1 MDTKMKRSLQVLC
14 ALVTAMMFGGCT
26 CCFGRS
32 APNRGGGVQPG
43 TYRGGGVQARTYRG
57 GGTEQHFSA
66 ERSGANVYVE
76 PGQPGIVKVAVMP
89 LKAATELIGSSV
101 SDMVVTELS
110 RTRRYQLVERGQ
122 MSQVLG
128 ETELAMAGL
137 SETKAVEAAKMLGAE
152 GVVIGTVDEYT
163 MQANGGKTFAV
174 VGLSIRLIDC
184 ATGKIVWSADIAKM
198 ARSAL
203 TPLAAHARAVVH
215 ELVSGLYQQLPQQAR
230 YVREGA
236 ESAKG
241 RNVAVRD
248 QEVQL
253 PPPAPTGVAVSDMG
267 LREATVTWTVPS
279 AIARYRIERS
289 ENEGGP
295 FASVGEAAARTGSFT
310 DKTGLKDATTYYYR
324 VVAIGVRGGVSSDPS
339 PIVETMTAPPPDPPR
354 DVSAAAPSSRCIT
367 VTWSAPRSD
376 GIKEYRVERT
386 VAESESWKRVG
397 TSTTT
402 SFRDG
407 GRPGSDIEDSTLY
420 RYRVSTVN
428 VVGAVSEPSRTAEIK
443 SAPMP
448 AAVPGFSAS
457 GDQVRCVPLSWERGN
472 ETDITGYEIERAD
485 SPSGG
490 FVRIAKTS
498 SGAETRYLDGGRDPG
513 NLADGHEYRYRMR
526 SVNTVGAF
534 GEWTDVLTVSTRPP
548 PPVPENVEAED
559 GLPRS
564 SRIAWAKSPD
574 EKVTGYEIERKEGD
588 GDAWRHAGTTSGR
601 DATLFNDR
609 AGASESAPTG
619 RLKDG
624 TEYLWRVR
632 AVNVAGAKSEWSEPA
647 RAVTKVA
654 PKAPAGLEATTDEVG
669 CVRLSW
675 DANEEKDIAEYV
687 VEARAADSRSWKT
700 ISKGSKTCGA
710 EDTGLGN
717 GVARVY
723 RVKAIDANTHESE
736 WSSEVHGS
744 SRPLPD
750 PPRTLA
756 AKMDGDRVVVSFE
769 PPRDG
774 MKEFKVYRK
783 KFMGQELIA
792 TVAEP
797 PAKIAA
803 PPAGDKID
811 VFATAIDERGLE
823 SKPSERL
830 SIIGE

>member
-1 MDTKMKRSLQVLC
+1 MKRMLYVLC
-14 ALVTAMMFGGCT
+14 ALLAAIMCGGCT

-32 APNRGGGVQPG
+32 APNRGLQE
-43 TYRGGGVQARTYRG
+43 RTYRG
-57 GGTEQHFSA
+57 GGIGQHFSA
-66 ERSGANVYVE
+66 ARSGANVYVE

-110 RTRRYQLVERGQ
+110 RTRRYELVERGQ
-122 MSQVLG
+122 MGQVLS
-128 ETELAMAGL
+128 EAELALAGL

-184 ATGKIVWSADIAKM
+184 STGKIVWSADIAKM
-198 ARSAL
+198 ARNAS
-203 TPLAAHARAVVH
+203 TPLAAHARTVVH
-215 ELVSGLYQQLPQQAR
+215 ELVSGLYQQLPRQAR
-230 YVREGA
+230 YVQSGA
-236 ESAKG
+236 DSGPG
-241 RNVAVRD
+241 RKVAVRN
-248 QEVQL
+248 QEALL
-253 PPPAPTGVAVSDMG
+253 PPPVPTGVAVSDMG
-267 LREATVTWTVPS
+267 LREATVTWTVPA

-289 ENEGGP
+289 ESEGGP
-295 FASVGEAAARTGSFT
+295 FASVGEAAARDGSFT

-324 VVAIGVRGGVSSDPS
+324 VVAIGVRGGMTSDPS

-354 DVSAAAPSSRCIT
+354 GVSATAPSSRCISL
-367 VTWSAPRSD
+367 TWSPPRSD

-386 VAESESWKRVG
+386 VAGSESWKRVG
-397 TSTTT
+397 TSATT

-407 GRPGSDIEDSTLY
+407 GSPGCDIEDSTLY

-428 VVGAVSEPSRTAEIK
+428 AVGAVSEPSRAAEVK
-443 SAPMP
+443 SAPQP

-457 GDQVRCVPLSWERGN
+457 GNQVRCVPLSWERGN
-472 ETDITGYEIERAD
+472 ETDITGYEIERSD

-490 FVRIAKTS
+490 FVRIAKLSAGT
-498 SGAETRYLDGGRDPG
+498 ETRYLDGGRDPG
-513 NLADGHEYRYRMR
+513 NLADSHEYRYRMR

-548 PPVPENVEAED
+548 PPAPLNVKAED

-574 EKVTGYEIERKEGD
+574 EKVTGYEIERKKED
-588 GDAWRHAGTTSGR
+588 GDAWRQAGTTSGH
-601 DATLFNDR
+601 DVTLFNDR

-654 PKAPAGLEATTDEVG
+654 PKAPAGLETTTDEVG
-669 CVRLSW
+669 CVKLSW
-675 DANEEKDIAEYV
+675 DANEEKDIVEYV
-687 VEARAADSRSWKT
+687 VEARAADGRSWKT
-700 ISKGSKTCGA
+700 VSKGSKTCGA

-723 RVKAIDANTHESE
+723 RVKAIDVHTHESE
-736 WSSEVHGS
+736 WSAEVPGS

-750 PPRTLA
+750 PPHALA
-756 AKMDGDRVVVSFE
+756 AKRDVDGVVVSFE
-769 PPRDG
+769 PPRKG
-774 MKEFKVYRK
+774 LKEFKVYRK
-783 KFMGQELIA
+783 KFMGKELLA

-797 PAKIAA
+797 AAKIAA
-803 PPAGDKID
+803 PPGGDKID

-823 SKPSERL
+823 SKPSEKL
-830 SIIGE
+830 TIIGE